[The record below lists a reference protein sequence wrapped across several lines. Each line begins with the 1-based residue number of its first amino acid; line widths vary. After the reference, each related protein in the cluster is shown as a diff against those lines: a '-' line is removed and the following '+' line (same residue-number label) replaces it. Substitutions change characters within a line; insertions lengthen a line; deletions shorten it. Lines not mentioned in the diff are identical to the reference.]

1 MLRIQT
7 VIMFLVVVGV
17 TFGTVFALNALV
29 DRSEQATETQGA
41 TAEEIDVGPVAPIVT
56 KRRVLERRERR
67 VACCRPNAIDP
78 TALVVLAARHESG
91 PADLFRVQPVGGLS
105 GAVLAPG

>member
-41 TAEEIDVGPVAPIVT
+41 TAEEVFGSTGPASLTASPAPESGVSSAET
-56 KRRVLERRERR
+56 QLRR
-67 VACCRPNAIDP
+67 VARSVA
-78 TALVVLAARHESG
+78 LAAAQQTA
-91 PADLFRVQPVGGLS
+91 ADVARSEVADQL
-105 GAVLAPG
+105 